1 MIRPR
6 PRMFVLYILLLGMI
20 RVALTI
26 ALVLVIIYVVPF
38 LVYGLFSLVA
48 DLRPPE
54 DASTARFLASVF
66 VSKAGTAI
74 AFVLIFYIARGS
86 LSERWLVYA
95 LLWWVMFVV
104 GEIGQAIGPDYTWK
118 EAIAGMISE
127 TIYVPLAAYVTR
139 WLLGGE

>member
-1 MIRPR
+1 MLRI
-6 PRMFVLYILLLGMI
+6 VLT
-20 RVALTI
+20 V

-38 LVYGLFSLVA
+38 LVYGLFTVVA
-48 DLRPPE
+48 DLRPPG
-54 DASTARFLASVF
+54 DASPALFLASVF
-66 VSKAGTAI
+66 VAKLGTAL

-86 LSERWLVYA
+86 LSERWFVYA

-118 EAIAGMISE
+118 EAIAGMVSE

-139 WLLGGE
+139 WLLGAE